1 MEVTQKNLK
10 QCEMCKDEEAK
21 SLCHQCYCYYCD
33 NCFKYVHERK
43 KNSEHKKEKI
53 DYFVP
58 IDTDCPEHDGNR
70 INLFCLDEKG
80 NKTILFN
87 YLI

>member
-1 MEVTQKNLK
+1 MEMNQKNFK
-10 QCEMCKDEEAK
+10 QCDMCKIREAK
-21 SLCHQCYCYYCD
+21 SLCPQCFCYYCD
-33 NCFKYVHERK
+33 NCFKCVHDRK
-43 KNSEHKKEKI
+43 NNSEHKKEKI

-58 IDTDCPEHDGNR
+58 IDTHCLEHNSVP

-80 NKTILFN
+80 NNNLYK